1 MANDFYTWHMQ
12 GDGTAQLLPLSDTT
26 PSPGPVWI
34 HLNYAQPEV
43 QDWIHSQTDLDPT
56 VQDTLLAEVTRPRAL
71 ILEQGL
77 LLTLRGI
84 NHNPGQE
91 PDDMIGIRL
100 WITPRRI
107 ISTHLRNLRAI
118 STMQRDMES
127 HNAPKDAGQFVSR
140 LIELLNDNMLD
151 TIDEIDE
158 LTDNYERSMLLSDE
172 PEPVSDRDL
181 ADLRTMILTLRRYLG
196 PQRDAILTAISSH
209 LSWLKK
215 PTIQRLRESEN
226 RLTRYIEVLDASRDQ
241 MRIIQEQMHTRTSS
255 ELNKQLTFL
264 TALSAIFL
272 PLTFITGLFGVNIDG
287 IPGNQSPS
295 WSFSLFTLILVMI
308 GILLI
313 YLFKRAKLF

>member
-1 MANDFYTWHMQ
+1 MTTDFYTWRML
-12 GDGTAQLLPLSDTT
+12 GDGQAALLPLSDET
-26 PSPGPVWI
+26 PSAGPVWL
-34 HLNYAQPEV
+34 HLNFSQPETHE
-43 QDWIHSQTDLDPT
+43 WIRAQNDLDVT
-56 VQDTLLAEVTRPRAL
+56 IQDTLLAEVTRPRAL
-71 ILEQGL
+71 ILDQGL

-91 PDDMIGIRL
+91 PDDMVGIRL

-107 ISTHLRNLRAI
+107 ISTYMRSLRAVN
-118 STMQRDMES
+118 TLQRDMETN
-127 HNAPKDAGQFVSR
+127 NAPKDAGQFVTR
-140 LIELLNDNMLD
+140 LVELLNDNMLD
-151 TIDEIDE
+151 TIEEIDE
-158 LTDNYERSMLLSDE
+158 LTDNYEKAMLKSDE
-172 PEPVSDRDL
+172 TEPVSDRDL

-196 PQRDAILTAISSH
+196 PQRDALMSVIGSH
-209 LSWLKK
+209 LGWLKK
-215 PTIQRLRESEN
+215 GSVQRLREAEN

-241 MRIIQEQMHTRTSS
+241 MRIIQEQMQTRSNN

-272 PLTFITGLFGVNIDG
+272 PLTFITGLFGVNIAG

-295 WSFSLFTLILVMI
+295 WAFSAFTLILIAI